1 MISAFPSVAV
11 ALVAVGVVAAVF
23 AARVVK
29 VTGVAIFDVDNCAV
43 RGVTVVV
50 TAAAVAV
57 EKFSFVEAVTE
68 FSFVVVPSVVVSAR
82 LLVVGVVVLL
92 IVEVFAVVT
101 SVAIFV
107 AENGT
112 VNGVAVVVTA
122 AAVNGV
128 AVVVTAAAVNGVA
141 TAAAVD
147 VGTFAIVKAVTE
159 LSFVAISSV
168 VVRAPLVVV
177 DRIVLLSVEVFAV
190 VTGVA
195 IFDAENSAVGSVA
208 VVVTAAAVDVGMFTV
223 VEVVTEFSF
232 VVIPSVVVSPPL
244 VAVDRGV
251 ILIVVVSAVVV
262 SSSVVVS

>member
-57 EKFSFVEAVTE
+57 EKFSFAEAVTE
-68 FSFVVVPSVVVSAR
+68 FSFVAVLSVVVSGR
-82 LLVVGVVVLL
+82 LLVVGVGVLL

-122 AAVNGV
+122 D
-128 AVVVTAAAVNGVA
+128 AVNGVA

-147 VGTFAIVKAVTE
+147 VGTFAIVEAVTE

-223 VEVVTEFSF
+223 VDVVTEFSF
-232 VVIPSVVVSPPL
+232 VVIPSVVVSSPL

>member
-50 TAAAVAV
+50 TAAAVTV

-122 AAVNGV
+122 AAF
-128 AVVVTAAAVNGVA
+128 NGVA

-223 VEVVTEFSF
+223 VDVVTEFSF